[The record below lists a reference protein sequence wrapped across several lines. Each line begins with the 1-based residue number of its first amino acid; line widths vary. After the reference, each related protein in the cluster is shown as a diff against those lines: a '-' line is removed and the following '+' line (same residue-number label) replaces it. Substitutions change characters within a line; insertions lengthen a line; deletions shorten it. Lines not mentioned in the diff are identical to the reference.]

1 MATFGTFTAG
11 QILTAAEL
19 NSAGTWN
26 DYTPTFTQSATITK
40 TVNWARYT
48 QLNKWVQVSVKL
60 TATSGGTFPNVIKIG
75 LPVNASTNNYVM
87 GTAIYVDDS
96 DNPDTYHTIFCVYD
110 SASTVAFRKTDEY
123 SVLATLWGIGY
134 PQIAS
139 GDVMYMNIAY
149 EAE

>member
-60 TATSGGTFPNVIKIG
+60 TATSGGTSANAIKIG

-87 GTAIYVDDS
+87 GTAIFVDDS
-96 DNPDTYHTIFCVYD
+96 DTPDSYSTIFCVYD
-110 SASTVAFRKTDEY
+110 SASTVAFRKTDEF
-123 SVLATLWGIGY
+123 SPLATLWGIGY
-134 PQIAS
+134 PQIAT

-149 EAE
+149 EAA